1 MFSSKNET
9 IPVSATEKKSD
20 ALPISDKKKAPIH
33 VNNVVNIIKQNDKDS
48 ILVDHSPEQM
58 KFTFYDTNK
67 NLLGSFTA
75 LQLIKFI
82 INKYPTFLQHIEMG
96 IASDIIRKYVCN
108 INNDGKVI
116 LVSHFD
122 SPFTGNVEMLVKLY
136 TDITKCDVHI
146 SSELHKFVSKDAK
159 IIQYIIKELHFT
171 LLNHTLKIISSLTE
185 ILKDDDSKKN
195 IRDNLLKYSV
205 GIVYK
210 ITSLIRDDIHT
221 KTLEYKS
228 LQDDVVRLA
237 KIKITMDEKMKTL
250 YDIVEA
256 QNTKID
262 DISANI
268 NNLHVSATISNG
280 HDTRQ
285 IGGNDET
292 TDSIETDT
300 DSYDTE
306 DDEITKEKEKIT
318 TNTTSLTSSSLLSST
333 SAFTTSQTESKE
345 KTSIETDSDDKNLS
359 SSDSDSRSNFFES
372 DL

>member
-9 IPVSATEKKSD
+9 VPVSATEKKSE

-48 ILVDHSPEQM
+48 ILVDHSAEQM

-75 LQLIKFI
+75 LQLIKFT

-96 IASDIIRKYVCN
+96 IANDIIKKYVCN

-210 ITSLIRDDIHT
+210 ITSIIRDDIHT

-268 NNLHVSATISNG
+268 NNLHASATVSNG
-280 HDTRQ
+280 Q

-292 TDSIETDT
+292 TDSIESET
-300 DSYDTE
+300 DSSDTE
-306 DDEITKEKEKIT
+306 DEEITKEKEKIT
-318 TNTTSLTSSSLLSST
+318 TTNKTSLTSSSLLSST
-333 SAFTTSQTESKE
+333 SAFTTSQTESNE
-345 KTSIETDSDDKNLS
+345 KTSNETDSDDENLS
-359 SSDSDSRSNFFES
+359 SSENESDSRSNFFES